1 MPPKPSTSNSAS
13 KFLSADDRLAASAND
28 SSIPEPDEKLA
39 AKFPAAGRV
48 VVDKP
53 AAPPPPSDDE
63 DDDEDDELEIE
74 DDEEDEDLVVFTAK
88 EAAGAL
94 ATIYAFVKPFL
105 KNYKKILTFVGLGIL
120 VETLFNVIMPLSLKF
135 LIDDALGE
143 EDFQALVEILSVLA
157 AAGIIT
163 SIVAVWYERWD
174 AKLAAS
180 VISDV
185 RTRLFEHR
193 VRINGAVTLTG
204 S

>member
-1 MPPKPSTSNSAS
+1 MAS
-13 KFLSADDRLAASAND
+13 KPPLSDDQIKAAADEALA
-28 SSIPEPDEKLA
+28 PEPDEKLLA
-39 AKFPAAGRV
+39 DAEAAGRLAR
-48 VVDKP
+48 DK
-53 AAPPPPSDDE
+53 ASSPPD
-63 DDDEDDELEIE
+63 DDDEGDDELELE
-74 DDEEDEDLVVFTAK
+74 DGEEEEELAVFTAK

-105 KNYKKILTFVGLGIL
+105 KNYKAILAFVGLGIL

-143 EDFQALVEILSVLA
+143 EDFRALYMILGVLA

-180 VISDV
+180 LISDV
-185 RTRLFEHR
+185 RTRNN
-193 VRINGAVTLTG
+193 V
-204 S
+204 